1 MPAKVCPRCGEQYEH
16 LHSTT
21 CPACFAKL
29 VVVDDATAEAF
40 AQARAQ
46 VVQTPEFQAA
56 KTVDDERFRQQ
67 SFGACLGVLAIFLL
81 TAIAA
86 IVLLVHAARDKTRPA
101 RLAHSPASAASAL
114 PPTNPLPALP
124 VAAATLDDVLPAAV
138 GSFTRLRH
146 DQAVS
151 IPGTLTPIFHAQ
163 YGPVNPPLDAY
174 AVPADR
180 PTPELNAFALGLTLA
195 SQAGARHPAAPP
207 LFFATEHWR
216 YAVLGS
222 PPPLLDAFRAQFIAQ
237 FAARSR

>member
-1 MPAKVCPRCGEQYEH
+1 MPAKVCPRCGEQYEQ

-21 CPACFAKL
+21 CPSCFAKL
-29 VVVDDATAEAF
+29 VVVDDATAQAF
-40 AQARAQ
+40 AHARAE

-67 SFGACLGVLAIFLL
+67 SFGACLGVLAIFFV

-86 IVLLVHAARDKTRPA
+86 IVLLVHAARDKTHRINRLGAPVAATSPSRTAA
-101 RLAHSPASAASAL
+101 RLPV
-114 PPTNPLPALP
+114 LP
-124 VAAATLDDVLPAAV
+124 VAAATIDDVLPP
-138 GSFTRLRH
+138 
-146 DQAVS
+146 AVS
-151 IPGTLTPIFHAQ
+151 GFARLSRDQDVNIPGTLTPIFHAR
-163 YGPVNPPLDAY
+163 YGPANPPLDAY

-180 PTPELNAFALGLTLA
+180 PTPQINAFQLGLTLA
-195 SQAGARHPAAPP
+195 ARTGSSHPAQTL

-222 PPPLLDAFRAQFIAQ
+222 PHPAPDTFRTHLIAQ

>member
-21 CPACFAKL
+21 CPSCFAKL
-29 VVVDDATAEAF
+29 VIVDDATAEAF
-40 AQARAQ
+40 AEARAQ

-56 KTVDDERFRQQ
+56 KTVDDERFREQ
-67 SFGACLGVLAIFLL
+67 SFGACLGVLAIFLI

-86 IVLLVHAARDKTRPA
+86 TVLLVHAAHDKTRRVQPPA
-101 RLAHSPASAASAL
+101 VGSVATAPLNPAAA
-114 PPTNPLPALP
+114 LPALP
-124 VAAATLDDVLPAAV
+124 VAAATLNDVMPAAV
-138 GSFTRLRH
+138 GSFLRLH
-146 DQAVS
+146 NDQAVS

-163 YGPVNPPLDAY
+163 YGPATAPLDAY

-180 PTPELNAFALGLTLA
+180 PTPEINAFHLGLTLA
-195 SQAGARHPAAPP
+195 SQTGARRPVAPP

-222 PPPLLDAFRAQFIAQ
+222 PPASPDTFRAQLIAQ